1 MGKRPGCYPEKCY
14 LLWKKI
20 TLVLFCF
27 LLFHLKNGHNTY
39 PHFSNE
45 IMGVT
50 GFWFNFVGAVRGE
63 WIQTQSCFIIMST
76 IINNKVI

>member
-45 IMGVT
+45 IIGVT
-50 GFWFNFVGAVRGE
+50 GFCSILLELLEENGFKH
-63 WIQTQSCFIIMST
+63 
-76 IINNKVI
+76 KVVLSL